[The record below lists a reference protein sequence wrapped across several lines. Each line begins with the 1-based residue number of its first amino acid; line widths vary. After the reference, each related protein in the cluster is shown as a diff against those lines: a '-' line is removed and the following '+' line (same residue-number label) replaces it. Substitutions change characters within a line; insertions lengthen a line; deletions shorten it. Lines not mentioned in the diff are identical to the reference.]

1 MIPRVFRQIVLPALA
16 GAGALL
22 LYQQLTRES
31 VEDESES
38 KIHVHHVDGGG
49 RRHDG
54 TTDGDDAL
62 HLEDEERRSLLQ
74 KIKMQAVEITH
85 LKALLALLDAH
96 ARASSNASSSP
107 VLALLQR
114 QHGDRTGIDHQ
125 QQNPFSPLHVRDA
138 TGPAYRSPVAR
149 VALDFG

>member
-38 KIHVHHVDGGG
+38 KIHDGGG
-49 RRHDG
+49 RRHH
-54 TTDGDDAL
+54 DDAL
-62 HLEDEERRSLLQ
+62 HLEDEERRSMLA

-114 QHGDRTGIDHQ
+114 QPGGGHAVAGTGIDQQ